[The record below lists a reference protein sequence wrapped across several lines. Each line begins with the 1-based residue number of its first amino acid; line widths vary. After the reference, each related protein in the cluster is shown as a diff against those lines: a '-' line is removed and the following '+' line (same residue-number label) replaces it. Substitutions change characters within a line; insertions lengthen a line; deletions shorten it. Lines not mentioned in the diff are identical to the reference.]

1 MAFQILIATIL
12 SSSGSG
18 LIEKR
23 YDRRQPTAIGQ
34 QEHVQ

>member
-12 SSSGSG
+12 SSSGPC

-23 YDRRQPTAIGQ
+23 HDRRQLDVIGQ
-34 QEHVQ
+34 